1 MKREDAEYYVEFID
15 RRLQDD
21 LNLYMLAIEKF
32 DSEQMAKC
40 KEVLEIVEDGR
51 SVELYEIWD
60 EKNLVNSILNLN
72 NEYQKLLSRLPEGLK
87 RELMEHIQSLIS
99 DYFGTEQ

>member
-51 SVELYEIWD
+51 SVDLYKIWD
-60 EKNLVNSILNLN
+60 EENLVNSVLKLS
-72 NEYQKLLSRLPEGLK
+72 NEYQKLLSKLPEGLK

>member
-1 MKREDAEYYVEFID
+1 MKRENAEYYVEFID

-51 SVELYEIWD
+51 SVNLSEIWN
-60 EKNLVNSILNLN
+60 EENLVNSVLKLN
-72 NEYQKLLSRLPEGLK
+72 NEYQKMLSGLPRALRL
-87 RELMEHIQSLIS
+87 ELMEHIQLLIS
-99 DYFGTEQ
+99 DYFGAEE

>member
-1 MKREDAEYYVEFID
+1 MKSEDAEYYVEFID

-32 DSEQMAKC
+32 DSEQMAEC
-40 KEVLEIVEDGR
+40 KNVLDIVENGR
-51 SVELYEIWD
+51 SVELYDIWN

-72 NEYQKLLSRLPEGLK
+72 NEYEKLLSKLPEGLK